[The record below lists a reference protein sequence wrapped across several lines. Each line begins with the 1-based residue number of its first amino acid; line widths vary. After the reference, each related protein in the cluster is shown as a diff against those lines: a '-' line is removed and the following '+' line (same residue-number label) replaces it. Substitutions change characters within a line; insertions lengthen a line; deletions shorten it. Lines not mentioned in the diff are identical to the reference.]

1 MGGPVTVEIIGGS
14 AEFITFSLDGTT
26 SLNPATWFSSFRD
39 GRSGSSLRPPR
50 E

>member
-1 MGGPVTVEIIGGS
+1 GR

-26 SLNPATWFSSFRD
+26 SLNPATWLSAFRE
-39 GRSGSSLRPPR
+39 GRGWTSLRGSTGATGD